1 MAEFNPEP
9 ARQNG
14 DEAPVACS
22 ICRSEIPLSTAMNPE
37 GEQYVEY
44 YCGLDC
50 YETWF
55 HKRCETEYPAAIEYE
70 WPAPRAWR

>member
-1 MAEFNPEP
+1 MDKHDENEVAVEGEP
-9 ARQNG
+9 Q
-14 DEAPVACS
+14 VACS
-22 ICRSEIPLSTAMNPE
+22 ICRSEIPLSAALTPE

-55 HKRCETEYPAAIEYE
+55 HKRCETEYADALHYE
-70 WPAPRAWR
+70 LPERDS

>member
-1 MAEFNPEP
+1 MTVARTVEP
-9 ARQNG
+9 SA
-14 DEAPVACS
+14 DADAPVACS
-22 ICRSEIPLSTAMNPE
+22 TCRLEIPLSAAMTPE

-55 HKRCETEYPAAIEYE
+55 HKQCEAEYPAFSHYE
-70 WPAPRAWR
+70 WPSPRAWR